1 MIDDK
6 KVAFVI
12 CVNNELYFEEC
23 LWYINQL
30 HIPDGYKKDVIR
42 IAGAESMAQAYNAA
56 MAGSDARYKV
66 YLHQDVFIY
75 EREFIDN
82 ILKIFKEHEKLGM
95 LGMVG
100 GIDLPGNAVIWNAW
114 NRGCVLTCNGISVV
128 LLDYL
133 QEINGIKGKKKGFT
147 AAEAVDGMLIATQY
161 DIPWREDLDLGWDFY
176 DISQSLE
183 FRRKGYEI
191 GIPFQERPWCI
202 HDCGHSKLEGY
213 DLARKHMLNE
223 YGDFFDD
230 EYEPVMDEHNAI
242 ANIQENIFLKM
253 KNCFETNAFDQ
264 VLEIRDMLKGSVI
277 RSNNLQ
283 YVVNLADICM
293 LESCSPK
300 EGRSFFYDTCSFE
313 DMKNKYDTIKFIVR
327 HIENGT
333 DPERTRGLGLMIR
346 NGELSRAAVQSIA
359 DHCAVNPD
367 KIRLKILG

>member
-1 MIDDK
+1 
-6 KVAFVI
+6 
-12 CVNNELYFEEC
+12 
-23 LWYINQL
+23 
-30 HIPDGYKKDVIR
+30 
-42 IAGAESMAQAYNAA
+42 
-56 MAGSDARYKV
+56 
-66 YLHQDVFIY
+66 
-75 EREFIDN
+75 
-82 ILKIFKEHEKLGM
+82 
-95 LGMVG
+95 
-100 GIDLPGNAVIWNAW
+100 
-114 NRGCVLTCNGISVV
+114 
-128 LLDYL
+128 
-133 QEINGIKGKKKGFT
+133 
-147 AAEAVDGMLIATQY
+147 
-161 DIPWREDLDLGWDFY
+161 
-176 DISQSLE
+176 
-183 FRRKGYEI
+183 
-191 GIPFQERPWCI
+191 
-202 HDCGHSKLEGY
+202 
-213 DLARKHMLNE
+213 MLNE

-283 YVVNLADICM
+283 YVLNLADICM
-293 LESCSPK
+293 LESCPPK

-327 HIENGT
+327 HKENGT

>member
-56 MAGSDARYKV
+56 MASSDARYKV

-82 ILKIFKEHEKLGM
+82 ILKVFKEHEKLGM

-100 GIDLPGNAVIWNAW
+100 GIDLPGNAAIWNAW

-223 YGDFFDD
+223 YVDFFDD
-230 EYEPVMDEHNAI
+230 EYEPVIDEHNAI

-253 KNCFETNAFDQ
+253 KNCFEMNAFDQ
-264 VLEIRDMLKGSVI
+264 VLEIRNMLKGSVI

-346 NGELSRAAVQSIA
+346 NGELSRAAVLSIA